1 MRLRLEAEPR
11 RLAAAADFGVLAVVL
26 PDGDARI
33 RQVGDGEQ
41 DVLQLLFDLCLTRV
55 VLLNAAGDGLQL
67 LKNSRNVL
75 PRLLEGGDFLIF
87 GILSGLLLLVVRY
100 QRTARSVQLK
110 GLCRPTPNS
119 RSPRVA
125 RRTLT
130 ASAFSLMYLMS
141 SISIV
146 PFQIYGVGL
155 KSRSFFL
162 REQLVAAQ

>member
-1 MRLRLEAEPR
+1 MYPVRARMRIEIEIDNRTLQPRAETLIEVEARAADLGGGFGVEDAEVAPEVPMRLRLEAELR

-100 QRTARSVQLK
+100 QRTAQQ
-110 GLCRPTPNS
+110 RP
-119 RSPRVA
+119 A
-125 RRTLT
+125 
-130 ASAFSLMYLMS
+130 
-141 SISIV
+141 
-146 PFQIYGVGL
+146 
-155 KSRSFFL
+155 
-162 REQLVAAQ
+162 